1 MRSVRFL
8 TGTLLLSLV
17 ATVVL
22 GDFFHAE
29 KAALIQENQQ
39 IAHHAHGHIS
49 HDADVSH
56 VPDTINSATT
66 DESCDS
72 DNAQLDAINPLL
84 QRFSQIDVGCVSP
97 ISFRYEVESFYIS
110 IPHSRIR
117 SVPLFEDASLF
128 AATISMR
135 V

>member
-1 MRSVRFL
+1 MRPVRLL
-8 TGTLLLSLV
+8 TGTLLLSVV
-17 ATVVL
+17 ATVVM

-29 KAALIQENQQ
+29 KAALIQENRQV
-39 IAHHAHGHIS
+39 AHHAHGHS
-49 HDADVSH
+49 THDADVSH
-56 VPDTINSATT
+56 AFDTINSATA

-97 ISFRYEVESFYIS
+97 ISFHYEIELSYIS
-110 IPHSRIR
+110 VPHSRIR

>member
-1 MRSVRFL
+1 MRSVRLL

-29 KAALIQENQQ
+29 KAALIQENRQ
-39 IAHHAHGHIS
+39 IAHHAHGHVT

-56 VPDTINSATT
+56 VSDAINSATT

-72 DNAQLDAINPLL
+72 KNVQLNAINPLL
-84 QRFSQIDVGCVSP
+84 QRFSQIDMGCAFPVF
-97 ISFRYEVESFYIS
+97 FRYEVGLSYIP
-110 IPHSRIR
+110 ILHSRLR

-128 AATISMR
+128 ATTISMR

>member
-1 MRSVRFL
+1 MRSARLL

-29 KAALIQENQQ
+29 KAALIQENRQ
-39 IAHHAHGHIS
+39 IAHHAHGHVT
-49 HDADVSH
+49 HDEDVSY
-56 VPDTINSATT
+56 VSDTIDSATT

-72 DNAQLDAINPLL
+72 DNVQLNAINPLL
-84 QRFSQIDVGCVSP
+84 QRCSKIGMGCALLV
-97 ISFRYEVESFYIS
+97 SFRYEVGVSC
-110 IPHSRIR
+110 IPILHSRIR

-128 AATISMR
+128 ATTISMR

>member
-1 MRSVRFL
+1 MRFVRLL

-29 KAALIQENQQ
+29 KAALIQENSQ
-39 IAHHAHGHIS
+39 IAHHAHGHVT
-49 HDADVSH
+49 HDEDVSH
-56 VPDTINSATT
+56 VSDTISSATT

-97 ISFRYEVESFYIS
+97 ITFRYEVELSYIS

-128 AATISMR
+128 ATTISMR